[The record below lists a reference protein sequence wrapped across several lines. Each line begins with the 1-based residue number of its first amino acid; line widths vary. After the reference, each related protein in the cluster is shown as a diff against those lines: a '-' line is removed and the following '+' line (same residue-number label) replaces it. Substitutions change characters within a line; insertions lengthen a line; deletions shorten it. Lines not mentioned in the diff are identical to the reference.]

1 MLSLSKDP
9 VKLETLRLFQE
20 YRKAGSHKVR
30 NEIIEIN
37 IGLVKKEA
45 YHWVNQCGEAYEDLL
60 QIGSLGLLR
69 AVEKFDIEK
78 GNAFSSFAVPYIR
91 GEIQHYLRDRSSSVR
106 IPRRWMEIGHQ
117 VSHLREKYEQKYGR
131 LPNDLE
137 IAENL
142 EITVTQWQEIKLAL
156 QNREPI
162 SLDVSINN
170 SEGGKTSFGDL
181 MPDPHHRSFQ
191 LVQED
196 QIRLQQALEQLE
208 ERTRQVLE
216 FVFLQDLTQKQA
228 AEVMG
233 ISVVTVSRQVKKG
246 LKSLKNILMIEVL

>member
-1 MLSLSKDP
+1 MLPLSKDP
-9 VKLETLRLFQE
+9 LKFETLRLFQE
-20 YRKAGSHKVR
+20 YRQVSCNKVR
-30 NEIIEIN
+30 NQIIQLN

-45 YHWVNQCGEAYEDLL
+45 YHWVNRCGEAYEDLL
-60 QIGSLGLLR
+60 QVGSLGLLR
-69 AVEKFDIEK
+69 AVEKFDLEK

-106 IPRRWMEIGHQ
+106 IPRQWMEIGHQ
-117 VSHLREKYEQKYGR
+117 VSSLREKYEQQHGR

-137 IAENL
+137 IAKNL
-142 EITVTQWQEIKLAL
+142 ELSLTQWQEIKLAL

-162 SLDVSINN
+162 SLDVPISND
-170 SEGGKTSFGDL
+170 EGSKTSL
-181 MPDPHHRSFQ
+181 AELIPDPRHRSFQ

-228 AEVMG
+228 AEAMG

-246 LKSLKNILMIEVL
+246 VQSLKNILMMEVL